1 MGLLA
6 NALGGLSKG
15 DSSSKSDK
23 PDNGGFMQNAVQS
36 GIDRL
41 KSAYSKKRQNADGH
55 TMMPSYKRGGKVKR
69 TGAARLHKGEQV
81 LNTKQAKRYRRG
93 KGKRGRKR

>member
-1 MGLLA
+1 MGLLSMA
-6 NALGGLSKG
+6 MGKIGGGG
-15 DSSSKSDK
+15 DSAGSSGSDK
-23 PDNGGFMQNAVQS
+23 QS
-36 GIDRL
+36 PLVSLL
-41 KSAYSKKRQNADGH
+41 KRAKTKAGESMNRNK
-55 TMMPSYKRGGKVKR
+55 MMPSYKRGGKVKR